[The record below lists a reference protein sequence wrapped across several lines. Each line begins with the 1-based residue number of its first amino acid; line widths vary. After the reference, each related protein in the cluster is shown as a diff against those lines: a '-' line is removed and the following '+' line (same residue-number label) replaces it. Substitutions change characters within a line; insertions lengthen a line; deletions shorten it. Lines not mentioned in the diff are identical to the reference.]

1 MDTVKLVIIG
11 DSGVGKSSLTIKY
24 ATNEKFNPNSTS
36 TIGIDFKLK
45 QVMYNDIK
53 YKIQIWDTAGQER
66 YKTITNNYYRMS
78 EGIIFTYS
86 ITSKKSFQNVKNWLS
101 ECSMRVNMNNIPRI
115 LVGTKCDDTSHR
127 VVSYEDG
134 ESLARGCGM
143 TFFETSAKTG
153 QDVDK
158 AFTELIHMVIDKR
171 NQPKEPN
178 KIDPKKPPTIKE
190 KQKEKPN
197 KSWCVIL

>member
-45 QVMYNDIK
+45 QVMINEVK

-66 YKTITNNYYRMS
+66 YRTITNNYYRMS

-101 ECSMRVNMNNIPRI
+101 ECSLRVNTNDIPKI
-115 LVGTKCDDTSHR
+115 LVGTKCDDVAHR

-143 TFFETSAKTG
+143 KFFETSAKTG

-158 AFTELIHMVIDKR
+158 AFMELIHMVIDKR
-171 NQPKEPN
+171 NKPKES
-178 KIDPKKPPTIKE
+178 PKKPNIKE
-190 KQKEKPN
+190 KQKEKEKEKPN
-197 KSWCVIL
+197 KSWCIIL